1 MCCTE
6 HRHYYVGLG
15 CVRWRWGVAG
25 GSGYV
30 RGGGGTWE
38 VEVGV
43 EEMGEGKYED
53 LTMQIK
59 P

>member
-1 MCCTE
+1 M
-6 HRHYYVGLG
+6 
-15 CVRWRWGVAG
+15 AG